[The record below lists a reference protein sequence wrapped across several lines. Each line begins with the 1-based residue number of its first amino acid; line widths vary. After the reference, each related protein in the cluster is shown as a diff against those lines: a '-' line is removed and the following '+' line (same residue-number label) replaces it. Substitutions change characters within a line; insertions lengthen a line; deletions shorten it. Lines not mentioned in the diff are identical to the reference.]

1 MKTLEQ
7 EIKNSKPIP
16 PGQRAMLNI
25 LFTAS
30 WIDRTM
36 SHKMRR
42 YKLTNPQYNIL
53 RILNGSHPNGLS
65 VLDIKARMLDKSSNV
80 SRLVE
85 KLKTPG
91 LVERIVSES
100 DKRMVIVSITQSG
113 LEMVQNMEEV
123 RLNVESSMGNCL
135 SREEL
140 VLLGNLLDKYREST

>member
-30 WIDRTM
+30 LVERTM
-36 SHKMRR
+36 SHNMRK

-53 RILNGSHPNGLS
+53 RILKGSHPKGLS
-65 VLDIKARMLDKSSNV
+65 VLDIKERMLDKSSNV

-85 KLKTPG
+85 KLKVAG
-91 LVERIVSES
+91 LVERTVSEA

-113 LEMVQNMEEV
+113 LDMVEAMEEV
-123 RLNVESSMGNCL
+123 RLESETSMGKCL
-135 SREEL
+135 TKDEII
-140 VLLGNLLDKYREST
+140 LLGNLLDRYRASS